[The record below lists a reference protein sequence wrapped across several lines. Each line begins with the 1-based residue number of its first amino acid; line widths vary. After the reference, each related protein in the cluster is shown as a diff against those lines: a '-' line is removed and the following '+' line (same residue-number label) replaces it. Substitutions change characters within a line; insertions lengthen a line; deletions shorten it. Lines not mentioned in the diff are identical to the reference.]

1 MSDTKKHKTFD
12 EVAPNNSKMPM
23 AMESCLAED
32 TFVSPARLTM
42 KNDLDRL
49 KRELKS
55 GWDGE
60 DSLPID
66 EKVYLNCNEI
76 INNCESYLLNNW
88 ILQPNYNGSLY
99 FVGKNSDAMLNLC
112 DNCFSYYYTKNGFT
126 VSSEYESYTLNSFL
140 GVLRN
145 VDK

>member
-1 MSDTKKHKTFD
+1 MSDAKKHKTFD
-12 EVAPNNSKMPM
+12 DETTNNSKMPM
-23 AMESCLAED
+23 AKESCLAED
-32 TFVSPARLTM
+32 TFVSPARLSM
-42 KNDLDRL
+42 KNDLDRF
-49 KRELKS
+49 KHELKS

-76 INNCESYLLNNW
+76 IDNCESYILNNW

-99 FVGKNSDAMLNLC
+99 FVGKNTDAMLNLC

-126 VSSEYESYTLNSFL
+126 ISSDYENYSLNSFVS
-140 GVLRN
+140 VLRN
-145 VDK
+145 VAK

>member
-1 MSDTKKHKTFD
+1 MSDAKKHKNFN
-12 EVAPNNSKMPM
+12 EVTPDSTPMPM
-23 AMESCLAED
+23 AKESCLAGD

-42 KNDLDRL
+42 KSELDRL

-55 GWDGE
+55 GWDGD

-66 EKVYLNCNEI
+66 ERVYSNCNEI

-88 ILQPNYNGSLY
+88 VLQPNYNGSLY
-99 FVGKNSDAMLNLC
+99 FVGKNSDAMVNLC
-112 DNCFSYYYTKNGFT
+112 DTCFSYYYTKNGLT
-126 VSSEYESYTLNSFL
+126 VSSEYERYSLNSFL
-140 GVLRN
+140 GVLRS